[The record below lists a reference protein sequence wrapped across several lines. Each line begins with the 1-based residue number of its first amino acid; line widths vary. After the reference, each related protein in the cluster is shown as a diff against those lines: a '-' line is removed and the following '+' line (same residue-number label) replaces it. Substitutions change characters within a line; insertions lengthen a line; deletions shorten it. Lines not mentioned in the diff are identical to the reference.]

1 MTWLI
6 VLIIVAVVGIGIAVG
21 VSNAKKTDQ
30 MAREG
35 KIIQRQM
42 SFWERAEYFTTTATY
57 EQVRAAVKNNSFSD
71 SSVEI
76 YYNNGGKQ
84 AIVFKSS
91 HSWNAELDC
100 LETQGDKNKF
110 KLYFPVWK
118 TQKYGTPY
126 NVNSMNAMVT
136 SIEKIFLSIDPATTV
151 ENRKMEVKTKTKFF

>member
-42 SFWERAEYFTTTATY
+42 SFWESAEYFTTTATY
-57 EQVRAAVKNNSFSD
+57 EQVKAAVKNNSFSD

-91 HSWNAELDC
+91 HAWNAELDC

-118 TQKYGTPY
+118 THRGMPY
-126 NVNSMNAMVT
+126 DVNSMNAFVT
-136 SIEKIFLSIDPATTV
+136 TIEKIFLSLDSATTV
-151 ENRKMEVKTKTKFF
+151 ENRKMDVSTKTKFF